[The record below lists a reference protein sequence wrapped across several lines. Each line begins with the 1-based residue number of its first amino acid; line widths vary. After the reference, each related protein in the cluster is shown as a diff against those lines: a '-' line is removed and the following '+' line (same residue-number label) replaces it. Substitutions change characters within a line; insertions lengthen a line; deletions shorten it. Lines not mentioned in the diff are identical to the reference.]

1 MDNVVYLVDRLHE
14 VVFNLLAL
22 VVAPILI
29 VVLLTRKLVID
40 IKNKIIILND
50 SYKGKNNE

>member
-1 MDNVVYLVDRLHE
+1 MQTYIRKWLIYSICGKMD
-14 VVFNLLAL
+14 LLEAF
-22 VVAPILI
+22 IDS
-29 VVLLTRKLVID
+29 D